1 MVDHEIFTR
10 LGSVQ
15 AAETYARQFM
25 NSVNFRYLDYQDMK
39 IFTLLN
45 KFHVHQSQAQIENHS
60 CPEAKTQFTELFNET
75 FNRFLVHFGH
85 IFRNCKA

>member
-25 NSVNFRYLDYQDMK
+25 NSVNFRYLDYQDME
-39 IFTLLN
+39 IFT
-45 KFHVHQSQAQIENHS
+45 QY
-60 CPEAKTQFTELFNET
+60 
-75 FNRFLVHFGH
+75 
-85 IFRNCKA
+85 